1 MIMIENVLLPDESKL
16 SLDKIEIVEGIIL
29 LSVSSNNLISIC
41 PCCGMPSDH
50 VHSHYQ
56 RCPGDLPLV
65 GFAVRLDMNV
75 RRFFCDNNDCK
86 RRIFTERIP
95 SMLASYARRTNRL
108 TIQQRQ
114 VAFALGGEAGSNLLA
129 IMGMAVSP
137 DTLIRLIR
145 RTPEA
150 EIATPKVLGIDD
162 WSKRKGQSYG
172 TILVDLEKRRT
183 IDLLPERSAESTAA
197 WLKEH
202 PGVEVISRD
211 RGTEY
216 IKGATEGAPDAIQVA
231 DRWHLLS
238 NLKDTLK
245 RMLEGKR
252 ATLKASAEIEITESE
267 GCCHCIQE
275 EVNSDN
281 SNITLAEI
289 PENQLWPN
297 PVNAITSENSV
308 EDFVQQEQTDIPQQL
323 TKVEKEKQARHER
336 RQERYEEVRQL
347 HQQGL
352 SIRKIAR
359 SLKLSRTTV
368 RKYIEVE
375 TCPMY
380 PEGVTRRSKL
390 TPYMDYIRQRWEE
403 ECHNASQIWR
413 ELCQLGYDGSRGLV
427 ARWAA
432 RERVKLPWPYTE
444 ESYQSCVAPDSS
456 PQDSKQRI
464 KSEVVPWSPSC
475 AAWLLIKSEDDLTLE
490 DRQAL
495 ERMKQSDQDV
505 AEAYSLGQ
513 RFIRMI
519 RERQPDALLPWLE
532 DAVKSGID
540 TLKGFANGI
549 RQDLAAVMNALS
561 LPWSNGQTEGQ
572 VNRLK
577 LIKRQM
583 YGRANFDLLRKRVII
598 YPARC

>member
-16 SLDKIEIVEGIIL
+16 CLEKIEIGEESIV
-29 LSVSSNNLISIC
+29 LSVSSNKPMSIC
-41 PCCGMPSDH
+41 PSCGMPSDH

-65 GFAVRLDMNV
+65 GFAIRLDMNV

-95 SMLASYARRTNRL
+95 SMIASYARRTNRL
-108 TIQQRQ
+108 ANQQRQ
-114 VAFALGGEAGSNLLA
+114 VAFALGGEAGASLLA

-145 RTPEA
+145 RTPEN
-150 EIATPKVLGIDD
+150 EIETPKFLGIDD

-172 TILVDLEKRRT
+172 TILVDLEKHRA
-183 IDLLPERSAESTAA
+183 IDLLQERSAELLAT

-202 PGVEVISRD
+202 PGVEIISRD

-216 IKGATEGAPDAIQVA
+216 IKGATEGAPDALQVA

-238 NLKDTLK
+238 NLRDTLK
-245 RMLEGKR
+245 RMLDSNR
-252 ATLKASAEIEITESE
+252 VALKAAAESEMTESE
-267 GCCHCIQE
+267 GSSHFTE
-275 EVNSDN
+275 LEVNSINADKD
-281 SNITLAEI
+281 ITLIEDAI
-289 PENQLWPN
+289 LAPED
-297 PVNAITSENSV
+297 S
-308 EDFVQQEQTDIPQQL
+308 VQQRIVSKEQTDILQKP
-323 TKVEKEKQARHER
+323 TKAQREKQARHER

-347 HQQGL
+347 SQQGL

-359 SLKLSRTTV
+359 RLNLSRITV
-368 RKYIEVE
+368 RKYIEAE

-380 PEGVTRRSKL
+380 PEGVIRESKL
-390 TPYMDYIRQRWEE
+390 TPYIDYVRQRWESS
-403 ECHNASQIWR
+403 CHNASQIWR

-432 RERVKLPWPYTE
+432 KERVKLPCPQPE
-444 ESYQSCVAPDSS
+444 ESHRKSKPAP
-456 PQDSKQRI
+456 
-464 KSEVVPWSPSC
+464 KSEVVPWSPNRAS
-475 AAWLLIKSEDDLTLE
+475 WLLIKPEDDLTVE
-490 DRQAL
+490 DRKSL
-495 ERMKQSDQDV
+495 ERMKQSDQNV

-513 RFIRMI
+513 RFIKMV
-519 RERQPDALLPWLE
+519 RERQPDELLPLLE

-549 RQDLAAVMNALS
+549 QQDLAAVMNALS

-583 YGRANFDLLRKRVII
+583 YGRANFDLLRKRVIT
-598 YPARC
+598 YPDRC